1 MCSEKAV
8 AYASLYHE
16 KTTEMIDIHLSNN
29 DFEFNLDTYANLQLL
44 INKIVEFSIR
54 LDMMKT
60 ETSVKRKEAEA
71 M

>member
-1 MCSEKAV
+1 
-8 AYASLYHE
+8 
-16 KTTEMIDIHLSNN
+16 MIDIHLSNN